1 MRIII
6 AGGRDFQ
13 DYELVKSTFAKTIES
28 ISVCGLDSVTEFIR
42 SVEII
47 SGNAEGADELGERLA
62 YSYGF
67 KLKMFPARWDVHG
80 NSAGHI
86 RNEEMALYAKTDRQK
101 GVLIAFW
108 DGKSSGTKNMIENA
122 KKHGLKTVIVN
133 Y

>member
-13 DYELVKSTFAKTIES
+13 DYELVKTTFFKVIEDAEIVVMDS
-28 ISVCGLDSVTEFIR
+28 ITELFKCF
-42 SVEII
+42 EIV

-62 YSYGF
+62 YSCGF
-67 KLKMFPARWDVHG
+67 KLKIFPARWDVHG
-80 NSAGHI
+80 GSAGYI

-101 GVLIAFW
+101 GMLIAFW

-122 KKHGLKTVIVN
+122 KKHGLETVIVK